1 MENIRKEFP
10 LLDTCVYLNTA
21 SSGLLSQSLVYWRQA
36 HDRAFFQKGSEMKTR
51 AMLSLIPETRQ
62 TVARFFNCKT
72 NNVALTPNFSL
83 GMNLLLDGLDKKH
96 RVLLLEEDYPSVN
109 WPFEQ
114 RGFTVDYVKINP
126 YLEEEIYKKVK
137 YGKVSILALSVVQW
151 LNGIQID
158 LDFLKNLKKEFPNLY
173 IIADGTQFLGTTDF
187 DFEASAIDVLGASTY
202 KWLLSG
208 YGNGFFLFKDKA
220 KELFS
225 LRSAGFNSVN
235 GDMSKKEKIEFV
247 KHLEPGH
254 LDTFNFGSLKFSL
267 EFMKRVGMNTIEDRN
282 RQLRKKA
289 MQELNNLG
297 LLKAFILQRKS
308 HGNILN
314 IPGDEK
320 CFQELAN
327 NNIICSQRGGGIRL
341 SFHFYNNE
349 NDIDAVINVLKTRV

>member
-1 MENIRKEFP
+1 MENIRREFP

-21 SSGLLSQSLVYWRQA
+21 SSGLLSKSLVDWRHK
-36 HDRAFFQKGSEMKTR
+36 HDQAFFEKGSGMKVK
-51 AMLSLIPETRQ
+51 AIMDLIPETRN
-62 TVARFFNCKT
+62 TVAQFFNCRMT
-72 NNVALTPNFSL
+72 NVALTPNFSL
-83 GMNLLLDGLDKKH
+83 GMNLLLDGLNKKH
-96 RVLLLEEDYPSVN
+96 KVLLLENDYPSVN
-109 WPFEQ
+109 WLFEQ
-114 RGFTVDYVKINP
+114 REFAVDYVKIDEH
-126 YLEEEIYKKVK
+126 LEEEIYKKVK
-137 YGKVSILALSVVQW
+137 SGKVSILALSVVQW

-158 LDFLKNLKKEFPNLY
+158 LDFLKDLKKEFPNLY
-173 IIADGTQFLGTTDF
+173 IIADGTQFLGTKDF
-187 DFEASAIDVLGASTY
+187 DFDTSAIDVLGTSTY

-208 YGNGFFLFKDKA
+208 YGNGFFLFKDRA

-225 LRSAGFNSVN
+225 VKSVGFNSVN

-267 EFMKRVGMNTIEDRN
+267 NSLTSIGIKKIEEQN
-282 RQLRKKA
+282 RRLRKKA
-289 MQELNNLG
+289 MQELNDLG

-314 IPGDEK
+314 IPGGEK

-341 SFHFYNNE
+341 SLHFYNNE
-349 NDIDAVINVLKTRV
+349 NDIDAVINVLKTRG